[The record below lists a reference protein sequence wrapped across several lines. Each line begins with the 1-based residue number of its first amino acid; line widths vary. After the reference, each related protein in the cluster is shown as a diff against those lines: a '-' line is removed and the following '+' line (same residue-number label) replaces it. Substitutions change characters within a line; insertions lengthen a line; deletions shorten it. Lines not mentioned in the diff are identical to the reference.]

1 MTSHTPLPTEAT
13 TPTEATR
20 PTEAARSA
28 EASAEPSRPSS
39 PAESG
44 SVDPSSTDLGQTDLG
59 PTLSFVRD
67 GSIGVLTLDRRA
79 KRNALDDATIGH
91 LGAFFAEPPA
101 GIRAIVL
108 TAAGDHFCAGLDLSE
123 MTERDAVSGLLHSR
137 RWHATM
143 NAITESA
150 IPVVAVLQGGVIGGG
165 LELASAAHLRVAEDS
180 AYFALPEGKR
190 GLFVGGGASVRVPR
204 LIGLNR
210 VQDMMLTGRSFDA
223 VEAETIGLVNYRVPA
238 GQGSEKAL
246 DLAHAI
252 ASNSEVTNY
261 AITQALPRI
270 VESGRDEGYMM
281 EALMAAV
288 AQSST
293 EAKALM
299 RDFLDGTGPK
309 VRKP

>member
-1 MTSHTPLPTEAT
+1 MTSDTTLPT
-13 TPTEATR
+13 
-20 PTEAARSA
+20 SA
-28 EASAEPSRPSS
+28 ETF
-39 PAESG
+39 PAETTESTAESPVAG
-44 SVDPSSTDLGQTDLG
+44 SQIVDLGE
-59 PTLSFVRD
+59 TLTFERE
-67 GSIGVLTLDRRA
+67 GAIGILTLDRRA
-79 KRNALDDATIGH
+79 KRNALDDATISH
-91 LGAFFAEPPA
+91 LGEFFAEVPE

-108 TAAGDHFCAGLDLSE
+108 AAAGDHFCAGLDLAE

-137 RWHATM
+137 RWHTTM
-143 NAITESA
+143 NAIAESA
-150 IPVVAVLQGGVIGGG
+150 VPVIAVVQGAVIGGG

-204 LIGLNR
+204 LIGLSR

-223 VEAETIGLVNYRVPA
+223 VEAESIGLVNYRVPA
-238 GQGSEKAL
+238 GEGTAKARE
-246 DLAHAI
+246 LAAAI

-281 EALMAAV
+281 ESLMAAV
-288 AQSST
+288 AQSSS

-309 VRKP
+309 VRK